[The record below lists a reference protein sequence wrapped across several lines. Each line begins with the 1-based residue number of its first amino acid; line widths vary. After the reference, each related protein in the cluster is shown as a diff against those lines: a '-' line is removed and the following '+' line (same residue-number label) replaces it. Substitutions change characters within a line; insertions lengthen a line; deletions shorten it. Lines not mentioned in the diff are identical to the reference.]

1 MPIDT
6 PRAMRT
12 TDRILDDLEV
22 AADILRDNVR
32 YLKDT
37 VSNEDY
43 PLSPSL
49 QQTLQAKLD
58 SLTRAGQWLVRK
70 IESERNKRDQP

>member
-1 MPIDT
+1 MTTDV
-6 PRAMRT
+6 RAMRT

-32 YLKDT
+32 YLKDALG
-37 VSNEDY
+37 NEDH

-49 QQTLQAKLD
+49 HKTLQAKMD

>member
-1 MPIDT
+1 MTSDQ

-22 AADILRDNVR
+22 AADILRDNAR
-32 YLKDT
+32 YLKDAIG
-37 VSNEDY
+37 NEDY
-43 PLSPSL
+43 KLSPSVTASM
-49 QQTLQAKLD
+49 QDKLD